1 MRLLMSRV
9 AGTVSQVKLALSRSA
24 HHHLGT
30 YCAMRMCQV
39 SFTED
44 SLLRVNRWYF
54 SKSAGFANIP
64 GAYGH
69 LVPTHAHAKD
79 DQMVV
84 KEK

>member
-24 HHHLGT
+24 HHPLRNLLR
-30 YCAMRMCQV
+30 MRQV

-44 SLLRVNRWYF
+44 SLLSVNRWSF
-54 SKSAGFANIP
+54 CKSAGFANIP

-69 LVPTHAHAKD
+69 LVPTHEHAKD
-79 DQMVV
+79 DLMVV
-84 KEK
+84 KER

>member
-1 MRLLMSRV
+1 MR
-9 AGTVSQVKLALSRSA
+9 
-24 HHHLGT
+24 
-30 YCAMRMCQV
+30 QV

-44 SLLRVNRWYF
+44 SLLSVNRWSF